1 MDNSDNKTFW
11 RKSMMGHLRPSI
23 KNLMVIVLLGGLVF
37 VEGLGEVVFHN
48 FKIN

>member
-1 MDNSDNKTFW
+1 
-11 RKSMMGHLRPSI
+11 MMGHLSPSI

-48 FKIN
+48 FKINPDLIYVLKLTVT